1 MEQLDPGLVDSNSA
15 VGQITLLL
23 IALAAILTPLGTLI
37 SRWPKK
43 KRNYST
49 LVDELKRSRRE
60 REFQAILIKNFTD
73 WQMTARQ
80 LIHLKRSELTANGIK
95 PKKRMIELREALD
108 RIDERDPYAGLSDE
122 NDPDGLDESKR

>member
-1 MEQLDPGLVDSNSA
+1 MEQLDPGLVDSSTT

-23 IALAAILTPLGTLI
+23 IAFAAILTPLGTLI

-43 KRNYST
+43 KRNYTT
-49 LVDELKRSRRE
+49 LVEELTRSRQE
-60 REFQAILIKNFTD
+60 REFQAVLIKNFTD

-80 LIHLKRSELTANGIK
+80 LLHLKRSELTANGIK

-108 RIDERDPYAGLSDE
+108 RIDERNPYEGLAGDE
-122 NDPDGLDESKR
+122 DEKG

>member
-1 MEQLDPGLVDSNSA
+1 MEQLDPGLVDSSTT

-23 IALAAILTPLGTLI
+23 IAFAAILTPLGTLI

-43 KRNYST
+43 KRNYTT
-49 LVDELKRSRRE
+49 LVEELTRSRRE
-60 REFQAILIKNFTD
+60 REFQAVLIKNFTD

-95 PKKRMIELREALD
+95 PKKRMVELREALD
-108 RIDERDPYAGLSDE
+108 RIDERNPYEGLEDDE
-122 NDPDGLDESKR
+122 GKKG